1 MYLTEIRGFTAEDYY
16 ILPFGDYSFM
26 LADGDVPICA
36 AKTHPMYKITIC
48 AMGIRG
54 EKGLSLEFAK
64 FCSKFQIEPR
74 FVSTSDMGISFFV
87 EGAEKDTVLDA
98 LCEYFP
104 MWE

>member
-26 LADGDVPICA
+26 LADGDIPICA
-36 AKTHPMYKITIC
+36 AKARPMCKITIC
-48 AMGIRG
+48 AVGVRG
-54 EKGLSLEFAK
+54 EKGLSLQFAK
-64 FCSKFQIEPR
+64 FCKEYHIEPR
-74 FVSTSDMGISFFV
+74 FVSVSDMGISFFV
-87 EGAEKDTVLDA
+87 ESTEKETLLTA